1 MAKVAARIPV
11 LIVLIVLMCSS
22 MIDAAARS
30 VHSTEEVDIFP
41 QGQISTNDDWIMED
55 GITFTSDNA
64 LYTESMVED
73 NRITIEHSRPDNF
86 QTLTMWSSSSPT
98 DSTLATGTADQQY
111 STTNGPVIE
120 VTDFDTSSNE
130 QYEIVGVSI
139 IMSFHIPGALQQ
151 DQVRIT
157 MNYGGNYEELATYVN
172 TQSAIDY
179 MNGSMW
185 QKNITQLS
193 SWTWDDLTDI
203 IFTLDYVSLG
213 GNDDTQLDVD
223 AVGIAVVV
231 KYPWYGTE
239 WALVESTSKNF
250 VMPIID
256 VSLQDGE
263 FTNLQV
269 SECGIKPVNDGV
281 SGTWLSPIITSQPGQ
296 TLGRIHYLHSA
307 AVDNSDLAVEV
318 SYSND
323 GQTFSEYYS
332 VQSNNLVDSNYL
344 KIKVSTSNTCL
355 ESISLD
361 YNDPTLSLTGKI
373 FGSID
378 GLATDYSRWKVFIN
392 NQESTFQ
399 SIEQLGNFTIN
410 LSIGQ
415 YMNSGVNDL
424 SVKIQAWFNWDSN
437 GQSSTTLLEISSMS
451 ISGGFDV
458 QWDEDPV
465 CQSIAPQYFA
475 EDGPGLLI
483 PLINACQDDR
493 TSNENLTVSLSVA
506 DDSLISA
513 SLVQE
518 DIKLVLLPETF
529 GVTTVT
535 VVVSDEAANS
545 WVETFLV
552 YVEEVDDLPNLN
564 EFPSIIP
571 VESGK
576 STTIAFSYFDIDST
590 GLTVTTDKTWAVVDL
605 SSSTITVTPPSLSSS
620 MPVIV
625 TLCDQSSCVN
635 RTMLLEV
642 LTLAE
647 LSIEQI
653 VITPENIREGDL
665 VEVRVYVR
673 NSGQEEASSISVRCQ
688 SGNNLI
694 SIQSIS
700 ILMPGQLGVVTCD
713 WLVFES
719 GSKTI
724 SVEVD
729 RANEV
734 SEGDENN
741 NIQSVSVEVLD
752 SNSDTTSSSDSIKAT
767 TVWIATFIGLA
778 VIIGLFTVLAPG
790 KIKKLD

>member
-41 QGQISTNDDWIMED
+41 QGQISTNDDWAMED

-239 WALVESTSKNF
+239 WAWVESTSKNF

-296 TLGRIHYLHSA
+296 TLGRIHYLHS

-392 NQESTFQ
+392 NQEATFQ

-688 SGNNLI
+688 SENNLI
-694 SIQSIS
+694 AIQSIS

-752 SNSDTTSSSDSIKAT
+752 SNSDKTSSSDSIKAT

>member
-239 WALVESTSKNF
+239 WASVESISKNF

-296 TLGRIHYLHSA
+296 KLGRIHYLHS

-318 SYSND
+318 SYSSD

-392 NQESTFQ
+392 NQEATFQ

-713 WLVFES
+713 WVVFES

>member
-30 VHSTEEVDIFP
+30 VHSTEEVDIYP
-41 QGQISTNDDWIMED
+41 QGQISSNDNWIMED

-73 NRITIEHSRPDNF
+73 NRITIQHSRPDNF
-86 QTLTMWSSSSPT
+86 QTLTMWSTSSPT

-130 QYEIVGVSI
+130 QYEIVAVSI
-139 IMSFHIPGALQQ
+139 IMSFHIPSALQQ

-193 SWTWDDLTDI
+193 SWTWNDLTDI

-239 WALVESTSKNF
+239 WASVESTSKNF

-256 VSLQDGE
+256 VSLQDGD

-269 SECGIKPVNDGV
+269 SECGIKPVDDGV
-281 SGTWLSPIITSQPGQ
+281 LGTWLSPIITSQPGQ
-296 TLGRIHYLHSA
+296 TLGRIHYIHS

-355 ESISLD
+355 ESISVD

-392 NQESTFQ
+392 NQEATFQ

-424 SVKIQAWFNWDSN
+424 SVKIQAWFNWDSD

-465 CQSIAPQYFA
+465 CQAIAPQYFA

-552 YVEEVDDLPNLN
+552 YVEEVDDVPNLN

-571 VESGK
+571 IESGK
-576 STTIAFSYFDIDST
+576 STTITFSYFDIDST
-590 GLTVTTDKTWAVVDL
+590 GLTVTTDKTWALVDL

-620 MPVIV
+620 MPIIV

-694 SIQSIS
+694 AIQSIS

>member
-11 LIVLIVLMCSS
+11 LIVLIVLMCPS

-30 VHSTEEVDIFP
+30 VHSTEEVDIYP
-41 QGQISTNDDWIMED
+41 QGQISSNDNWIMED

-73 NRITIEHSRPDNF
+73 NRITIQHSRPDNF
-86 QTLTMWSSSSPT
+86 QTLTMWSTSSPT

-130 QYEIVGVSI
+130 QYEIVAVSI

-193 SWTWDDLTDI
+193 SWTWNDLTDI

-239 WALVESTSKNF
+239 WASVESTSKNF

-269 SECGIKPVNDGV
+269 SECGIKPVDDGV
-281 SGTWLSPIITSQPGQ
+281 LGTWLSPIITSQPGQ
-296 TLGRIHYLHSA
+296 TLGRIHYIYS

-355 ESISLD
+355 ESISVD

-392 NQESTFQ
+392 NQEATFQ
-399 SIEQLGNFTIN
+399 PIEQLGNFTIN

-465 CQSIAPQYFA
+465 CQAIAPQYFA

-513 SLVQE
+513 NLVQE

-552 YVEEVDDLPNLN
+552 YVEEVDDVPNLN

-576 STTIAFSYFDIDST
+576 STTITFSYFDIDST

-620 MPVIV
+620 MPIIV

-694 SIQSIS
+694 AIQSIS

>member
-239 WALVESTSKNF
+239 WASVESTSKNF

-296 TLGRIHYLHSA
+296 TLGRIHYIHS

-318 SYSND
+318 SYSSD

-392 NQESTFQ
+392 NQEATFQ

>member
-30 VHSTEEVDIFP
+30 VHSTEEVDIYP
-41 QGQISTNDDWIMED
+41 QGQISSNDNWIMED

-64 LYTESMVED
+64 LHTESMVED
-73 NRITIEHSRPDNF
+73 NRITIQHSRPDNF
-86 QTLTMWSSSSPT
+86 QTLTMWSTSSPT

-130 QYEIVGVSI
+130 QYEIVAVSI

-193 SWTWDDLTDI
+193 SWTWNDLTDI

-239 WALVESTSKNF
+239 WASVESTSKNF

-256 VSLQDGE
+256 VSLQDGD

-269 SECGIKPVNDGV
+269 SECGIKPVDDGV
-281 SGTWLSPIITSQPGQ
+281 LGTWLSPIITSQPGQ
-296 TLGRIHYLHSA
+296 TLGRIHYIHSD
-307 AVDNSDLAVEV
+307 VDNSDLAVEV

-355 ESISLD
+355 ESISVD

-392 NQESTFQ
+392 NQEATFQ
-399 SIEQLGNFTIN
+399 PIEQLGNFTIN

-465 CQSIAPQYFA
+465 CQAIAPQYFA

-552 YVEEVDDLPNLN
+552 YVEEVDDVPNLN

-576 STTIAFSYFDIDST
+576 STTITFSYFDIDST

-620 MPVIV
+620 MPIIV

-694 SIQSIS
+694 AIQSIS

>member
-1 MAKVAARIPV
+1 
-11 LIVLIVLMCSS
+11 

-30 VHSTEEVDIFP
+30 VHSTEEVDIYP
-41 QGQISTNDDWIMED
+41 QGQISSNDNWIMED

-64 LYTESMVED
+64 LHTESMVED
-73 NRITIEHSRPDNF
+73 NRITIQHSRPDNF
-86 QTLTMWSSSSPT
+86 QTLTMWSTSSPT

-130 QYEIVGVSI
+130 QYEIVAVSI

-179 MNGSMW
+179 MNGSVW

-193 SWTWDDLTDI
+193 SWTWNDLTDI

-239 WALVESTSKNF
+239 WASVESTSKNF

-256 VSLQDGE
+256 VSLQDGD

-269 SECGIKPVNDGV
+269 SECGIKPVDDGV
-281 SGTWLSPIITSQPGQ
+281 LGTWLSPIITSQPGQ
-296 TLGRIHYLHSA
+296 TLGRIHYIYS

-355 ESISLD
+355 ESISVD

-392 NQESTFQ
+392 NQEATFQ
-399 SIEQLGNFTIN
+399 PIEQLGNFTIN

-437 GQSSTTLLEISSMS
+437 GQSSTTLLEISEMS

-465 CQSIAPQYFA
+465 CQAIAPQYFA

-552 YVEEVDDLPNLN
+552 YVEEVDDVPNLN

-620 MPVIV
+620 MPIIV

-694 SIQSIS
+694 AIQSIS

-752 SNSDTTSSSDSIKAT
+752 SDSDTTSSSDSIKAT

>member
-30 VHSTEEVDIFP
+30 VHSTEEVDIYP
-41 QGQISTNDDWIMED
+41 QGQISSNDNWIMED

-64 LYTESMVED
+64 LHTESMVED
-73 NRITIEHSRPDNF
+73 NRITIQHSRPDNF
-86 QTLTMWSSSSPT
+86 QTLTMWSTSSPT

-130 QYEIVGVSI
+130 QYEIVAVSI

-193 SWTWDDLTDI
+193 SWTWNDLTDI

-239 WALVESTSKNF
+239 WASVESTSKNF

-256 VSLQDGE
+256 VSLQDGD

-269 SECGIKPVNDGV
+269 SECGIKPVDDGV
-281 SGTWLSPIITSQPGQ
+281 LGTWLSPIITSQPGQ
-296 TLGRIHYLHSA
+296 TLGRIHYIHS

-355 ESISLD
+355 ESISVD

-392 NQESTFQ
+392 NQEATFQ
-399 SIEQLGNFTIN
+399 PIEQLGNFTIN

-437 GQSSTTLLEISSMS
+437 GQSSTTLLEISEMS

-465 CQSIAPQYFA
+465 CQAIAPQYFA

-552 YVEEVDDLPNLN
+552 YVEEVDDVPNLN

-576 STTIAFSYFDIDST
+576 STTITFSYFDIDST

-620 MPVIV
+620 MPIIV

-665 VEVRVYVR
+665 VEVRAYVR

-694 SIQSIS
+694 AIQSIS

-790 KIKKLD
+790 KIKKSD

>member
-30 VHSTEEVDIFP
+30 VHSTEEVDIYP
-41 QGQISTNDDWIMED
+41 QGQISSNDNWIMED

-64 LYTESMVED
+64 LHTESMVED
-73 NRITIEHSRPDNF
+73 NRITIQHSRPDNF
-86 QTLTMWSSSSPT
+86 QTLTMWSTSSPT

-130 QYEIVGVSI
+130 QYEIVAVSI

-179 MNGSMW
+179 MNGSVW

-193 SWTWDDLTDI
+193 SWTWNDLTDI

-239 WALVESTSKNF
+239 WASVESTSKNF

-256 VSLQDGE
+256 VSLQDGD

-269 SECGIKPVNDGV
+269 SECGIKPVDDGV
-281 SGTWLSPIITSQPGQ
+281 LGTWLSPIITSQPGQ
-296 TLGRIHYLHSA
+296 TLGRIHYIYS

-355 ESISLD
+355 ESISVD

-392 NQESTFQ
+392 NQEATFQ

-465 CQSIAPQYFA
+465 CQAIAPQYFA

-552 YVEEVDDLPNLN
+552 YVEEVDDVPNLN

-620 MPVIV
+620 MPIIV

-694 SIQSIS
+694 AIQSIS

>member
-1 MAKVAARIPV
+1 M
-11 LIVLIVLMCSS
+11 
-22 MIDAAARS
+22 
-30 VHSTEEVDIFP
+30 
-41 QGQISTNDDWIMED
+41 
-55 GITFTSDNA
+55 
-64 LYTESMVED
+64 
-73 NRITIEHSRPDNF
+73 
-86 QTLTMWSSSSPT
+86 
-98 DSTLATGTADQQY
+98 
-111 STTNGPVIE
+111 
-120 VTDFDTSSNE
+120 
-130 QYEIVGVSI
+130 
-139 IMSFHIPGALQQ
+139 
-151 DQVRIT
+151 
-157 MNYGGNYEELATYVN
+157 
-172 TQSAIDY
+172 
-179 MNGSMW
+179 
-185 QKNITQLS
+185 
-193 SWTWDDLTDI
+193 
-203 IFTLDYVSLG
+203 
-213 GNDDTQLDVD
+213 
-223 AVGIAVVV
+223 
-231 KYPWYGTE
+231 
-239 WALVESTSKNF
+239 
-250 VMPIID
+250 
-256 VSLQDGE
+256 
-263 FTNLQV
+263 
-269 SECGIKPVNDGV
+269 
-281 SGTWLSPIITSQPGQ
+281 
-296 TLGRIHYLHSA
+296 
-307 AVDNSDLAVEV
+307 
-318 SYSND
+318 
-323 GQTFSEYYS
+323 
-332 VQSNNLVDSNYL
+332 DSNYL

-392 NQESTFQ
+392 NQEATFQ

-694 SIQSIS
+694 AIQSIS

>member
-1 MAKVAARIPV
+1 MAKFAARIPV

-239 WALVESTSKNF
+239 WASVESTSKNF

-296 TLGRIHYLHSA
+296 TLGRIHFIHS

-361 YNDPTLSLTGKI
+361 YNDPKLSLTGKI

-392 NQESTFQ
+392 NQEATFQ

-535 VVVSDEAANS
+535 VVVSDEATNS

-552 YVEEVDDLPNLN
+552 YVEEIDDLPSLN

-694 SIQSIS
+694 AIQSIS

>member
-41 QGQISTNDDWIMED
+41 QGQISNNDDWIMED

-296 TLGRIHYLHSA
+296 TLGRIHFIHS

-361 YNDPTLSLTGKI
+361 YNDPKLSLTGKI

-392 NQESTFQ
+392 NQEATFQ

-694 SIQSIS
+694 AIQSIS

>member
-30 VHSTEEVDIFP
+30 VHSTEEVDIYP
-41 QGQISTNDDWIMED
+41 QGQISSNDNWIMED
-55 GITFTSDNA
+55 GITFTSDIA
-64 LYTESMVED
+64 LHTESMVED
-73 NRITIEHSRPDNF
+73 NRITIQHSRPDNF
-86 QTLTMWSSSSPT
+86 QTLTMWSTSSPT

-130 QYEIVGVSI
+130 QYEIVAVSI

-193 SWTWDDLTDI
+193 SWTWNDLTDI

-239 WALVESTSKNF
+239 WASVESTSKNF

-256 VSLQDGE
+256 VSLQDGD

-281 SGTWLSPIITSQPGQ
+281 SGTWISPVITSQPGQ
-296 TLGRIHYLHSA
+296 TLGRIHYIHS

-355 ESISLD
+355 ESISVD

-392 NQESTFQ
+392 NQEATFQ
-399 SIEQLGNFTIN
+399 PIEQLGNFTIN

-465 CQSIAPQYFA
+465 CQAIAPQYFA

-513 SLVQE
+513 NLVQE

-552 YVEEVDDLPNLN
+552 YVEEVDDVPNLN

-620 MPVIV
+620 MPIIV

-694 SIQSIS
+694 AIQSIS

-752 SNSDTTSSSDSIKAT
+752 SDSDTTSSSDSIKAT

>member
-30 VHSTEEVDIFP
+30 VHSTEEVDIYP
-41 QGQISTNDDWIMED
+41 QGQISSNDNWIMED

-64 LYTESMVED
+64 LHTESMVED
-73 NRITIEHSRPDNF
+73 NRITIQHSRPDNF
-86 QTLTMWSSSSPT
+86 QTLTMWSTSSPT

-130 QYEIVGVSI
+130 QYEIVAVSI

-193 SWTWDDLTDI
+193 SWTWNDLTDI

-239 WALVESTSKNF
+239 WASVESTSKNF

-256 VSLQDGE
+256 VSLQDGD

-269 SECGIKPVNDGV
+269 SECGIKPVDDGV
-281 SGTWLSPIITSQPGQ
+281 LGTWLSPIITSQPGQ
-296 TLGRIHYLHSA
+296 TLGRIHYIHS

-355 ESISLD
+355 ESISVD

-392 NQESTFQ
+392 NQEATFQ
-399 SIEQLGNFTIN
+399 PIEQLGNFTIN

-465 CQSIAPQYFA
+465 CQAIAPQYFA

-552 YVEEVDDLPNLN
+552 YVEEVDDVPNLN

-576 STTIAFSYFDIDST
+576 STTITFSYFDIDST

-620 MPVIV
+620 MPIIV

-694 SIQSIS
+694 AIQSIS

>member
-30 VHSTEEVDIFP
+30 VHSTEEVDIYP
-41 QGQISTNDDWIMED
+41 QGQISSNDNWIMED

-64 LYTESMVED
+64 LHTESMVED
-73 NRITIEHSRPDNF
+73 NRITIQHSRPDNF
-86 QTLTMWSSSSPT
+86 QTLTMWSTSSPT

-130 QYEIVGVSI
+130 QYEIVAVSI

-193 SWTWDDLTDI
+193 SWTWNDLTDI

-239 WALVESTSKNF
+239 WASVESTSKNF

-256 VSLQDGE
+256 VSLQDGD

-269 SECGIKPVNDGV
+269 SECGIKPVDDGV
-281 SGTWLSPIITSQPGQ
+281 LGTWLSPIITSQPGQ
-296 TLGRIHYLHSA
+296 TLGRIHYIHSD
-307 AVDNSDLAVEV
+307 VDNSDLAVEV

-355 ESISLD
+355 ESISVD

-392 NQESTFQ
+392 NQEATFQ

-424 SVKIQAWFNWDSN
+424 SVKIFQR
-437 GQSSTTLLEISSMS
+437 L
-451 ISGGFDV
+451 
-458 QWDEDPV
+458 
-465 CQSIAPQYFA
+465 
-475 EDGPGLLI
+475 
-483 PLINACQDDR
+483 
-493 TSNENLTVSLSVA
+493 TSH
-506 DDSLISA
+506 
-513 SLVQE
+513 
-518 DIKLVLLPETF
+518 K
-529 GVTTVT
+529 
-535 VVVSDEAANS
+535 
-545 WVETFLV
+545 
-552 YVEEVDDLPNLN
+552 
-564 EFPSIIP
+564 
-571 VESGK
+571 
-576 STTIAFSYFDIDST
+576 
-590 GLTVTTDKTWAVVDL
+590 
-605 SSSTITVTPPSLSSS
+605 
-620 MPVIV
+620 
-625 TLCDQSSCVN
+625 
-635 RTMLLEV
+635 
-642 LTLAE
+642 
-647 LSIEQI
+647 
-653 VITPENIREGDL
+653 
-665 VEVRVYVR
+665 
-673 NSGQEEASSISVRCQ
+673 
-688 SGNNLI
+688 
-694 SIQSIS
+694 
-700 ILMPGQLGVVTCD
+700 
-713 WLVFES
+713 
-719 GSKTI
+719 
-724 SVEVD
+724 
-729 RANEV
+729 
-734 SEGDENN
+734 
-741 NIQSVSVEVLD
+741 
-752 SNSDTTSSSDSIKAT
+752 
-767 TVWIATFIGLA
+767 
-778 VIIGLFTVLAPG
+778 
-790 KIKKLD
+790 

>member
-41 QGQISTNDDWIMED
+41 QGQISTNDDWTMED

-73 NRITIEHSRPDNF
+73 NRITIQHSRPDNF

-130 QYEIVGVSI
+130 QYEIVAVSI

-239 WALVESTSKNF
+239 WAWVESTSKNF

-307 AVDNSDLAVEV
+307 VDNSDLAVEV
-318 SYSND
+318 SYSSD

-361 YNDPTLSLTGKI
+361 YNDPKLSLTGKI

-392 NQESTFQ
+392 NQEATFQ

-535 VVVSDEAANS
+535 IVVSDEAANS
-545 WVETFLV
+545 WVETFVV
-552 YVEEVDDLPNLN
+552 YVEQVDDLPNLN

>member
-41 QGQISTNDDWIMED
+41 QGQISNNDDWIMED

-296 TLGRIHYLHSA
+296 TLGRIHYIHS

-318 SYSND
+318 SYSTD

-392 NQESTFQ
+392 NQEATFQ

-552 YVEEVDDLPNLN
+552 YVEEVDDLPDLN

-694 SIQSIS
+694 AIQSIS

>member
-30 VHSTEEVDIFP
+30 VHSTEEVDIYP
-41 QGQISTNDDWIMED
+41 QGQISSNDNWIMED

-73 NRITIEHSRPDNF
+73 NRITIQHSRPDNF
-86 QTLTMWSSSSPT
+86 QTLTMWSTSSPT

-130 QYEIVGVSI
+130 QYEIVAVSI
-139 IMSFHIPGALQQ
+139 IMSFHIPSALQQ

-193 SWTWDDLTDI
+193 SWTWNDLTDI

-239 WALVESTSKNF
+239 WASVESTSKNF

-256 VSLQDGE
+256 VSLQDGD

-269 SECGIKPVNDGV
+269 SECGIKPVDDGV
-281 SGTWLSPIITSQPGQ
+281 LGTWLSPIITSQPGQ
-296 TLGRIHYLHSA
+296 TLGRIHYIHS

-355 ESISLD
+355 ESISVD

-392 NQESTFQ
+392 NQEATFQ

-424 SVKIQAWFNWDSN
+424 SVKIQAWFNWDSD

-465 CQSIAPQYFA
+465 CQAIAPQYFA

-552 YVEEVDDLPNLN
+552 YVEEVDDVPNLN

-576 STTIAFSYFDIDST
+576 STTITFSYFDIDST

-620 MPVIV
+620 MPIIV

-694 SIQSIS
+694 AIQSIS

>member
-130 QYEIVGVSI
+130 QYEIVAVSI
-139 IMSFHIPGALQQ
+139 IISFHIPGALQQ

-239 WALVESTSKNF
+239 WASVESTSKNF

-296 TLGRIHYLHSA
+296 TLGRIHYIHS

-318 SYSND
+318 SYSSD

-361 YNDPTLSLTGKI
+361 YNDPKLSLTGKI

-392 NQESTFQ
+392 NQEATFQ

-694 SIQSIS
+694 AIQSIS

>member
-30 VHSTEEVDIFP
+30 VHSTEEVDIYP
-41 QGQISTNDDWIMED
+41 QGQISSNDNWIMED

-73 NRITIEHSRPDNF
+73 NRITIQHSRPDNF
-86 QTLTMWSSSSPT
+86 QTLTMWSTSSPT

-130 QYEIVGVSI
+130 QYEIVAVSI
-139 IMSFHIPGALQQ
+139 IMSFHIPSALQQ

-193 SWTWDDLTDI
+193 SWTWNDLTDI

-239 WALVESTSKNF
+239 WASVESTSKNF

-256 VSLQDGE
+256 VSLQDGD

-269 SECGIKPVNDGV
+269 SECGIKPVDDGIL
-281 SGTWLSPIITSQPGQ
+281 GTWLSPIITSQPGQ
-296 TLGRIHYLHSA
+296 TLGRIHYIHS

-355 ESISLD
+355 ESISVD

-378 GLATDYSRWKVFIN
+378 GLAIDYSRWKVFIN
-392 NQESTFQ
+392 NQEATFQ

-424 SVKIQAWFNWDSN
+424 SVKIQAWFNWDSD

-465 CQSIAPQYFA
+465 CQAIAPQYFA

-552 YVEEVDDLPNLN
+552 YVEEVDDVPNLN

-576 STTIAFSYFDIDST
+576 STTITFSYFDIDST
-590 GLTVTTDKTWAVVDL
+590 GLTVTTDKTWALVDL

-620 MPVIV
+620 MPIIV

-694 SIQSIS
+694 AIQSIS

>member
-30 VHSTEEVDIFP
+30 VHSTEEVDIYP
-41 QGQISTNDDWIMED
+41 QGQISSNDNWIMED

-64 LYTESMVED
+64 LHTESMVED
-73 NRITIEHSRPDNF
+73 NRITIQHSRPDNF
-86 QTLTMWSSSSPT
+86 QTLTMWSTSSPT

-130 QYEIVGVSI
+130 QYEIVAVSI

-193 SWTWDDLTDI
+193 SWTWNDLTDI

-239 WALVESTSKNF
+239 WASVESTSKNF

-256 VSLQDGE
+256 VSLQDGD

-269 SECGIKPVNDGV
+269 SECGIKPVDDGV
-281 SGTWLSPIITSQPGQ
+281 LGTWLSPIITSQPGQ
-296 TLGRIHYLHSA
+296 TLGRIHYIYS

-355 ESISLD
+355 ESISVD

-392 NQESTFQ
+392 NQEATFQ
-399 SIEQLGNFTIN
+399 PIEQLGNFTIN

-465 CQSIAPQYFA
+465 CQAIAPQYFA

-552 YVEEVDDLPNLN
+552 YVEEVDDVPNLN

-576 STTIAFSYFDIDST
+576 STTITFSYFDIDST

-620 MPVIV
+620 MPIIV

-694 SIQSIS
+694 AIQSIS

>member
-30 VHSTEEVDIFP
+30 VHSTEEVDIYP
-41 QGQISTNDDWIMED
+41 QGQISSNDNWIMED

-73 NRITIEHSRPDNF
+73 NRITIQHSRPDNF
-86 QTLTMWSSSSPT
+86 QTLTMWSTSSPT

-130 QYEIVGVSI
+130 QYEIVAVSI
-139 IMSFHIPGALQQ
+139 IMSFHIPSALQQ

-193 SWTWDDLTDI
+193 SWTWNDLTDI

-239 WALVESTSKNF
+239 WASVESTSKNF

-256 VSLQDGE
+256 VSLQDGD

-269 SECGIKPVNDGV
+269 SECGIKPVDDGV
-281 SGTWLSPIITSQPGQ
+281 LGTWLSPIITSQPGQ
-296 TLGRIHYLHSA
+296 TLGRIHYIHS

-355 ESISLD
+355 ESISVD

-392 NQESTFQ
+392 NQEATFQ

-424 SVKIQAWFNWDSN
+424 SVKIQAWFNWDSD

-465 CQSIAPQYFA
+465 CQAIAPQYFA

-552 YVEEVDDLPNLN
+552 YVEEVDDVPNLN

-576 STTIAFSYFDIDST
+576 STTITFSYFDIDST
-590 GLTVTTDKTWAVVDL
+590 GLTVTTDKTWALVDL

-620 MPVIV
+620 MPIIV

-694 SIQSIS
+694 AIQSIS

>member
-41 QGQISTNDDWIMED
+41 QGQISNNDDWIMED

-239 WALVESTSKNF
+239 WASVESTSKNF

-281 SGTWLSPIITSQPGQ
+281 SGTWVSPIITSQPGQ
-296 TLGRIHYLHSA
+296 TLGRIHYIHS

-318 SYSND
+318 SYSSD

-355 ESISLD
+355 EAISLD

-392 NQESTFQ
+392 NQEATFQ

-465 CQSIAPQYFA
+465 CQSISSQYFA

-647 LSIEQI
+647 LSVEQI
-653 VITPENIREGDL
+653 VITPVSYTHLTLPTILL
-665 VEVRVYVR
+665 V
-673 NSGQEEASSISVRCQ
+673 
-688 SGNNLI
+688 
-694 SIQSIS
+694 
-700 ILMPGQLGVVTCD
+700 
-713 WLVFES
+713 
-719 GSKTI
+719 
-724 SVEVD
+724 
-729 RANEV
+729 
-734 SEGDENN
+734 
-741 NIQSVSVEVLD
+741 
-752 SNSDTTSSSDSIKAT
+752 
-767 TVWIATFIGLA
+767 
-778 VIIGLFTVLAPG
+778 
-790 KIKKLD
+790 

>member
-185 QKNITQLS
+185 QKNITHLS

-239 WALVESTSKNF
+239 WASVESTSKNF

-296 TLGRIHYLHSA
+296 TLGRIHYSHS

-392 NQESTFQ
+392 NQEATFQ

-424 SVKIQAWFNWDSN
+424 SVKIQAWFNWDSD

-545 WVETFLV
+545 WVEPFVV
-552 YVEEVDDLPNLN
+552 YVEQVDDLPNLN

>member
-30 VHSTEEVDIFP
+30 VHSTEEVDIYP
-41 QGQISTNDDWIMED
+41 QGQISSNDNWIMED

-64 LYTESMVED
+64 LHTESMVED
-73 NRITIEHSRPDNF
+73 NRITIQHSRPDNF
-86 QTLTMWSSSSPT
+86 QTLTMWSTSSPT

-130 QYEIVGVSI
+130 QYEIVAVSI

-193 SWTWDDLTDI
+193 SWTWNDLTDI

-239 WALVESTSKNF
+239 WASVESTSKNF

-256 VSLQDGE
+256 VSLQDGD

-269 SECGIKPVNDGV
+269 SECGIKPVDDGV
-281 SGTWLSPIITSQPGQ
+281 LGTWLSPIITSQPGQ
-296 TLGRIHYLHSA
+296 TLGRIHYIHS

-355 ESISLD
+355 ESISVD

-392 NQESTFQ
+392 NQEATFQ

-465 CQSIAPQYFA
+465 CQAIAPQYFA

-513 SLVQE
+513 NLVQE

-552 YVEEVDDLPNLN
+552 YVEEVDDVPNLN

-576 STTIAFSYFDIDST
+576 STTITFSYFDIDST

-620 MPVIV
+620 MPIIV

-694 SIQSIS
+694 AIQSIS

>member
-239 WALVESTSKNF
+239 WASVESTSKNF

-296 TLGRIHYLHSA
+296 TLGRIHYLHS

-392 NQESTFQ
+392 NQEATFQ